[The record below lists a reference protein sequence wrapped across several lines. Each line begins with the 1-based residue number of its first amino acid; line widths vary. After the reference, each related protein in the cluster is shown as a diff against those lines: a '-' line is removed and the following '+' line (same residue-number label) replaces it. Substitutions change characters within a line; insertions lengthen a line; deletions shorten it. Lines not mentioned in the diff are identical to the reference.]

1 MGEGA
6 QSVSLIYIR
15 RHYGAPAKR
24 GVTIE
29 FTGNSAPVRGVVAG
43 ASGAYLRVRLDG
55 EKRTRTFHPT
65 WEMKYLDKDDQ

>member
-1 MGEGA
+1 M
-6 QSVSLIYIR
+6 SLIYIR
-15 RHYGAPAKR
+15 NYYGVPAKR

-29 FTGNSAPVRGVVAG
+29 FTGNSAPVRGVIVG

-55 EKRTRTFHPT
+55 EKRARTFHPT